1 MVNAQAFFVWF
12 IDLPVSFFQK
22 SCEKLAI
29 KILHNIICNISLAAH
44 FIHPEWQVNGMAY
57 DRSTSSCICRQQ
69 WVYFLLLLLVLI

>member
-57 DRSTSSCICRQQ
+57 DPLQV
-69 WVYFLLLLLVLI
+69 VYVGNNGFTFSFCCWY